1 MPSKRVTIEGLVRTH
16 GITYSS
22 VENTMVLTDVAAAT
36 SDSDGGIIIINNF
49 SSVFSST
56 ANNGTIAMSSQLRIY
71 GPNSMLG
78 NPVDVAYDNVT
89 KMIYVA
95 ERVNGGGRV
104 LTFSVPTTSGDFT
117 PVMNRLEPGCAAVFL
132 LRR

>member
-1 MPSKRVTIEGLVRTH
+1 
-16 GITYSS
+16 
-22 VENTMVLTDVAAAT
+22 MVLTDVGAAA
-36 SDSDGGIIIINNF
+36 SDSDGGVIVINNF

-56 ANNGTIAMSSQLRIY
+56 ANNGTISTANQIRIY

-95 ERVNGGGRV
+95 ERANGGGRV
-104 LTFSVPTTSGDFT
+104 LTFSVPSTSGDYA